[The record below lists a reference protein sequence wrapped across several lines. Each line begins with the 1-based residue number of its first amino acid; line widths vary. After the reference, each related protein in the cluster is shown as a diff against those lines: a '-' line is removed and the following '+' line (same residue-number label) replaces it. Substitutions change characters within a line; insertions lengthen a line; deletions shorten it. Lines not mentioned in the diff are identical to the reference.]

1 MTWER
6 HGAAF
11 VRHAMDQP
19 LSHRSPAARVSHADA
34 FDTLAAW
41 RPPEP
46 RHPRFGV
53 ANDWADGSVE
63 AAAPDESIIDWR
75 WGDPISPNVI
85 AVGGALVFALLG
97 ALFGNAL
104 QL

>member
-1 MTWER
+1 
-6 HGAAF
+6 
-11 VRHAMDQP
+11 MDQP
-19 LSHRSPAARVSHADA
+19 LSSRPSARLSHADA

-46 RHPRFGV
+46 RHPRFGA
-53 ANDWADGSVE
+53 ANDGDWAE
-63 AAAPDESIIDWR
+63 APVDVAAPDESIIDWK

-85 AVGGALVFALLG
+85 AVGGAVVFAILG

-104 QL
+104 HL

>member
-1 MTWER
+1 
-6 HGAAF
+6 
-11 VRHAMDQP
+11 MDQP
-19 LSHRSPAARVSHADA
+19 LSHRSPVARVSHADA

-46 RHPRFGV
+46 RQPRFGA
-53 ANDWADGSVE
+53 ANDWADAPIQ
-63 AAAPDESIIDWR
+63 AADTDESIIDWK

-85 AVGGALVFALLG
+85 AVGGAVVFALLG
-97 ALFGNAL
+97 AVVGTAF

>member
-1 MTWER
+1 
-6 HGAAF
+6 
-11 VRHAMDQP
+11 MDQP

-46 RHPRFGV
+46 RHPRFGA
-53 ANDWADGSVE
+53 ANDGDWAD
-63 AAAPDESIIDWR
+63 APAETAPPEESIIDWK

-85 AVGGALVFALLG
+85 AVGGAVVFALLG
-97 ALFGNAL
+97 AVVGTAF

>member
-1 MTWER
+1 
-6 HGAAF
+6 
-11 VRHAMDQP
+11 MDQP
-19 LSHRSPAARVSHADA
+19 LSHRSPVPRVSHADA

-46 RHPRFGV
+46 RQPRFGA
-53 ANDWADGSVE
+53 ANDWSDAPVE
-63 AAAPDESIIDWR
+63 PVDVDESIIDWK
-75 WGDPISPNVI
+75 WGDPVSPNVI

>member
-1 MTWER
+1 
-6 HGAAF
+6 
-11 VRHAMDQP
+11 MDQP
-19 LSHRSPAARVSHADA
+19 LSHRSPVARVSHADA

-46 RHPRFGV
+46 RHPRFGA
-53 ANDWADGSVE
+53 ANDWTDAPTE
-63 AAAPDESIIDWR
+63 TAAPDESMIDWK
-75 WGDPISPNVI
+75 WGDSISPNAI
-85 AVGGALVFALLG
+85 AIGGALFFALLG

>member
-1 MTWER
+1 
-6 HGAAF
+6 
-11 VRHAMDQP
+11 MDQP
-19 LSHRSPAARVSHADA
+19 LSHRSPVARVSHADA

-46 RHPRFGV
+46 RQPRFGAV
-53 ANDWADGSVE
+53 NDWADAPIQ
-63 AAAPDESIIDWR
+63 AADPDESIIDWK

-85 AVGGALVFALLG
+85 AVGGALVFGLLG
-97 ALFGNAL
+97 ALFGTAF